1 MELKTYVELNLSAF
15 LVFKS
20 DFPGQEPDQ
29 SDADSKPGQENQG
42 RGGSEAS
49 LDLPEREGGLG
60 VPQVRL
66 QHTIRPQMSQT
77 ITFTSPQARN
87 CGLLEEIQCTKK
99 IERRNIDDNV
109 GLSELLK

>member
-49 LDLPEREGGLG
+49 LDLPEREGGLCI
-60 VPQVRL
+60 PQVRHNYGSNTTNNVYPSL
-66 QHTIRPQMSQT
+66 
-77 ITFTSPQARN
+77 
-87 CGLLEEIQCTKK
+87 GKK
-99 IERRNIDDNV
+99 
-109 GLSELLK
+109 LWTA